1 MDYLRANFAN
11 FSIAKYFEHVNAQFR
26 ETAEKDFKN
35 LIGTIGNFEKNKK
48 NQYLLQF
55 APICPTFKEH

>member
-35 LIGTIGNFEKNKK
+35 LIGTIGNFEKN
-48 NQYLLQF
+48 
-55 APICPTFKEH
+55 